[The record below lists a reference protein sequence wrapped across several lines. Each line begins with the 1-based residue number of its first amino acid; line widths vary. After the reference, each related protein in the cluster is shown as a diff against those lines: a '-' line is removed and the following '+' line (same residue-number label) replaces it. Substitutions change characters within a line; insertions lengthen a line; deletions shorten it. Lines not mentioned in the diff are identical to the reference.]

1 MDINEYSA
9 KAILERYKGQGNVE
23 RIFKFIKNPAWI
35 GAFCLKKPER
45 LAALGYVLLMA
56 AIIYT
61 LWERRVRMELA
72 KENVLPIEGLN
83 KRKTKKPTTYALQTV
98 LSSILVL
105 SKKIGNEWYI
115 WLPKPLELN
124 QKRVLELSGF
134 SEEIYSFRRP
144 SV

>member
-61 LWERRVRMELA
+61 LWERRVRKELA

-105 SKKIGNEWYI
+105 SKKIDNKWHI